1 MNKMNSNASNSV
13 HISNRIYYEITSVCN
28 LNCIHCSD
36 MLQEI
41 RGRFLPC
48 QDLCNFHQKVKD
60 RFGINSVVLT
70 GGEPTLHPEFF
81 RIIEILAPNNA
92 MIITTN
98 GINIDCEK
106 MMEHMKKYPNILLQ
120 ISMDG
125 LSKEVFESIQGKD
138 TYNKLQNNIQKMLK
152 QNLQSQ
158 LGVSM
163 TILKQ
168 NIHEVMPLI
177 KYAQKAGFNFVHFP
191 VLLSVGKAFKEWNK
205 LAPSIKEQINIENQI
220 FNYIVDHDDGI
231 YISSNRLDQIIA
243 KLNYGDKINCLHNP
257 TLKIDSVGNVHSCPA
272 SANTQFSLGSIY
284 EEGILDKIYFKLQNR
299 TNINLSKYDF
309 NCQNCIHNDLCSANL
324 CSNCRVLQP
333 NSKDFHEYTC
343 SILKY
348 HFSNAKKDLRF
359 V

>member
-1 MNKMNSNASNSV
+1 MNKKNSNASNSV

-41 RGRFLPC
+41 RGTFLPC
-48 QDLCNFHQKVKD
+48 QDLYNFHQKVKD

-70 GGEPTLHPEFF
+70 GGEPTLHPDFF
-81 RIIEILAPNNA
+81 RIIETFAPNNA
-92 MIITTN
+92 LIITTN

-106 MMEHMKKYPNILLQ
+106 MIEYMNKYPNILLQ

-125 LSKEVFESIQGKD
+125 LSKEVFESIRGKD
-138 TYNKLQNNIQKMLK
+138 TYYKLQNNIKKML
-152 QNLQSQ
+152 QRNLQSQ
-158 LGVSM
+158 LGISM

-177 KYAQKAGFNFVHFP
+177 KYADKTGFNFVHFP
-191 VLLSVGKAFKEWNK
+191 VLLPVGKASKEWNE

-231 YISSNRLDQIIA
+231 YISSNRLEQIIA
-243 KLNYGDKINCLHNP
+243 KLNYGEKINCLYNP
-257 TLKIDSVGNVHSCPA
+257 TLKIDSAGKVHPCPA

-284 EEGILDKIYFKLQNR
+284 EEEILDKIYFKLLNR
-299 TNINLSKYDF
+299 ANINLNVYDF
-309 NCQNCIHNDLCSANL
+309 NCQNCIHNYLCSANF
-324 CSNCRVLQP
+324 CCNCRVLQP
-333 NSKDFHEYTC
+333 NSKDFYEYTC

-348 HFSNAKKDLRF
+348 HISNAKKDLSL